1 MNSMKAEMEQWIQS
15 RIDHVLT
22 LDREHSRVT
31 AAVLAQSVM
40 KRWSTPGKAWSTLG
54 LNVYDPVPQEQMIG
68 NFRRG
73 RILRRQP
80 QDMRDR
86 WEYDL
91 DARGRVLRAR
101 CHCSEWLPR
110 WGYEDN
116 LLVPS
121 AAENEL
127 TYLNYSLREGMPPWS
142 DYFLVYR
149 YDEQGRLERR
159 LQGAFRDSMRPTAE
173 AQTFRWDDDRLSRM
187 EEYIPPS
194 EEPSLEN
201 IVALRFLSKIK

>member
-1 MNSMKAEMEQWIQS
+1 MKAEMTQWIQS

-22 LDREHSRVT
+22 LERDHSCVT
-31 AAVLAQSVM
+31 AAALAQSAT

-54 LNVYDPVPQEQMIG
+54 LNVYDPVPQELMNG

-80 QDMRDR
+80 QDMRDK

-91 DARGRVLRAR
+91 NEDGTVLWARL
-101 CHCSEWLPR
+101 HCSEWLPR

-121 AAENEL
+121 VAGNEL
-127 TYLNYSLREGMPPWS
+127 TYLNYSLREGLAPWS

-149 YDEQGRLERR
+149 FDAQGRLECR
-159 LQGAFRDSMRPTAE
+159 LQGAFHEGMRPTAE
-173 AQTFRWDDDRLSRM
+173 VQTFLWEGDRLLRVHEHIS
-187 EEYIPPS
+187 PS
-194 EEPSLEN
+194 EEPSWED
-201 IVALRFLSKIK
+201 IAALRILINTQ